1 MRWLFQPFGDWTIEI
16 YPLRYAN
23 CLRTFYSM
31 SAGMI
36 AHVTGID
43 VDHDCVNDVDHGC
56 ANDVDVRVIDVA
68 LDWVS
73 VTLHDILIFFVL
85 E

>member
-1 MRWLFQPFGDWTIEI
+1 
-16 YPLRYAN
+16 
-23 CLRTFYSM
+23 M